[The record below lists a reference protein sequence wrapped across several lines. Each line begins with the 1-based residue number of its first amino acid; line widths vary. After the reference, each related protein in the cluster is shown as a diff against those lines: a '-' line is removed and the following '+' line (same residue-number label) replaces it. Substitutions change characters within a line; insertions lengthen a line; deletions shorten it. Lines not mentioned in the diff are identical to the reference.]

1 MPLYGLNPKLVSQDR
16 KTFRW
21 YYGDKLYFE
30 ALLNPENVAKYKAR
44 NASNGKKISL
54 AATKRPFPSVAR
66 CMPEGDRWEV
76 TDLSWKEP
84 LTETQ
89 MRYGSVL
96 ASDFLYRLIAT
107 NPRWFVFHNRKV
119 LHIRAP
125 GPLTQIYY
133 PSGYPSFGLRLKY
146 DPKFILDGKAIAKDL
161 PNPQQTF
168 HDITPKQRAILETKL
183 EWRIYQSFYD
193 YLKSTC

>member
-44 NASNGKKISL
+44 NASNGEKISL

-76 TDLSWKEP
+76 TDLSRKEP

-89 MRYGSVL
+89 RKYGSVL
-96 ASDFLYRLIAT
+96 ASDFLYRLTDT
-107 NPRWFVFHNRKV
+107 NPRWFVFRNRKV

-133 PSGYPSFGLRLKY
+133 PAGYPSFGLRLKY
-146 DPKFILDGKAIAKDL
+146 DLKFILDGEAIAKDL
-161 PNPQQTF
+161 PNPKQIF
-168 HDITPKQRAILETKL
+168 HDLTPKQRAILETKL